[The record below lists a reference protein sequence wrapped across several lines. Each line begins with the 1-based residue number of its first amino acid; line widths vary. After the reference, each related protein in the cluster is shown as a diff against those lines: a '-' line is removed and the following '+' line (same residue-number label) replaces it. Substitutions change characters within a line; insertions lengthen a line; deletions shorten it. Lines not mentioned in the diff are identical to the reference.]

1 MAEKISV
8 RFACVVE
15 RGEVFAGNDEN
26 VDGRH
31 RMNVGEGVAEL
42 VLKDGGGRDGTIGNF
57 AEDARHGITSRAKP
71 VYNRAA
77 EWAERAGERERPVI
91 RP

>member
-1 MAEKISV
+1 
-8 RFACVVE
+8 
-15 RGEVFAGNDEN
+15 
-26 VDGRH
+26 
-31 RMNVGEGVAEL
+31 MNIGEGVAEL

-71 VYNRAA
+71 VYNRAVK
-77 EWAERAGERERPVI
+77 WAERAGERERPVI